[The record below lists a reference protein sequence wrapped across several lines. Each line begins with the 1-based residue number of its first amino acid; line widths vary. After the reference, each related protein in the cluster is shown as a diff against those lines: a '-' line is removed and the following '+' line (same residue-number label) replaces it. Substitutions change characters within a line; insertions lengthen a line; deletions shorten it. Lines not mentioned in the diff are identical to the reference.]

1 GYVLTDRL
9 TNCIEFGVPQDR
21 DRILMFGVHRK
32 HVDPELSNEQLEADF
47 HWEREVKF
55 AKAEVLDK
63 SVWPQMSEYKENS
76 KRQMPKH
83 LE

>member
-1 GYVLTDRL
+1 
-9 TNCIEFGVPQDR
+9 
-21 DRILMFGVHRK
+21 MFGVHRK

-83 LE
+83 LEQFSELTVEHWFKKNEV